1 MYIKKDRTNIFFAIV
16 VFLATLISFMSA
28 QAVANADA
36 VGTDTGIPL
45 STTHNTRDLGGIINE
60 NGEVIRPF
68 AIIRSDSLNKLSAAD
83 AATLQNTYHVTNII
97 DFRSDAEVTAQPD
110 ANKAMFF
117 YQHKGISPQLYYLD
131 PNNSIKSLVSKIK
144 NGDQTG
150 DQMMIDM
157 YAYIA
162 DSKQSISA
170 YKALFQTLLTNDNAT
185 LYHCTSGK
193 DRTGVATALILS
205 ALNVDRGVINANY
218 LESNTYRQA
227 TIDADLAKA
236 KKYTKDQKVLDILQD
251 MESVKQPY
259 LDAYFNEL
267 NAKYGSVNDYLH
279 NQLGLTDQDIQT
291 LQAKY
296 LVNNN

>member
-1 MYIKKDRTNIFFAIV
+1 MVYGSFIGFNWLSC
-16 VFLATLISFMSA
+16 LATCRS
-28 QAVANADA
+28 NA
-36 VGTDTGIPL
+36 
-45 STTHNTRDLGGIINE
+45 
-60 NGEVIRPF
+60 
-68 AIIRSDSLNKLSAAD
+68 AIKSGLVSMTWFS
-83 AATLQNTYHVTNII
+83 
-97 DFRSDAEVTAQPD
+97 
-110 ANKAMFF
+110 NKAIFG
-117 YQHKGISPQLYYLD
+117 Y
-131 PNNSIKSLVSKIK
+131 
-144 NGDQTG
+144 TG
-150 DQMMIDM
+150 
-157 YAYIA
+157 YNLWY
-162 DSKQSISA
+162 
-170 YKALFQTLLTNDNAT
+170 DNAT

>member
-1 MYIKKDRTNIFFAIV
+1 
-16 VFLATLISFMSA
+16 MSA